1 MNDLI
6 SESARYLGKKP
17 LRQVGNQT
25 IVSEAKSPKG
35 FRIRYQTI
43 GQVYH
48 KDPKTGKDKIYTSM
62 SAAQDDI
69 RTLRTN
75 FYNPFPEPL
84 E

>member
-1 MNDLI
+1 MSDLI
-6 SESARYLGKKP
+6 SESARYLDKKP
-17 LRQVGNQT
+17 LRQTGNQT
-25 IVSEAKSPKG
+25 IVSGAKSPKG
-35 FRIRYQTI
+35 YRIRYQTI

-48 KDPKTGKDKIYTSM
+48 KDKDGKDKIYTSM